1 MPQMRVFLLK
11 SKGKG
16 IVPDYIQV
24 RDERQSIIGYF
35 KAVNFDK
42 GLDEIKI
49 YDKERRTK
57 ATEVFRKLEYGKM
70 VLAEL

>member
-1 MPQMRVFLLK
+1 MRVFLLK

-49 YDKERRTK
+49 FDKERRVK
-57 ATEVFRKLEYGKM
+57 ASEVFKKLEYGKM
-70 VLAEL
+70 ILAEL